1 MADRAT
7 TLARGNGKQKSCE
20 ACQKTKVK
28 CDYKTPSCGRCSRR
42 GTMCLYSRTPGTNK
56 FRITKGDASAPY
68 TVSWAPTRS
77 NGLYCDCVVT
87 NPRRRPCADPPF
99 APPREDIPAQGI
111 TIHTVAS
118 ADTGFLGPT
127 SYRAEV
133 QHAAHS
139 RIIVNTAQSMGH
151 EGAADAQGTLTVEL
165 ERLEQGLR
173 IIDYLNAHATL
184 IRKLVDRM
192 YTLGRLVI
200 IPKVIMRGVLDSLW
214 EALSEDPVQS
224 DPLNSRCA
232 VHIFENSY
240 KPMPSGKPIGV
251 EQFCSLITGVN
262 VRWETIGNVLVMA
275 CLCLCHI
282 PESEATLLDPS
293 ASSTPAQILSR
304 LREVTNRAIF
314 LCSGLPLCN
323 ELVVCL
329 KYNHMLLM
337 SQLWGNTDQR
347 IYYALGELT
356 SAVYATGMHQH
367 RGSGDKYPKFLSAW
381 RQRCFAIVYSMDKIF
396 ATFFG
401 RPPFLNRH
409 YCNIEPVVELR
420 GVIED
425 PSHPTLERL
434 DEVYCNEKSGNDQPE
449 PPGYL
454 RVRYL
459 LSIVREE
466 ILELHLGTATHD
478 VSVKSEQLIR
488 KLQSL
493 WESCSPR
500 LQYSPQLWTRP
511 MPRQTIWFIFALH
524 LEHRY
529 SLFLIQRLR
538 AQKCP
543 SESPAPLLSVA
554 KDILSTILV
563 LNKERERLREIRSDL
578 GSVLLPFGLPTAEVL
593 LQDLLHTPV
602 EYPSIPCGRPSRS
615 DTIRDLILFVSCL
628 EWAVKPESGHFEFA
642 QTIQERF
649 TRLLDA
655 ILDPQRSRPV
665 QVPGSAAGAEW
676 PPEDSG
682 YLNPELDVN
691 HFVDW
696 DLTSTQ
702 AVGFDLLSGSI
713 I

>member
-42 GTMCLYSRTPGTNK
+42 GTMCLYSRTPGTSK
-56 FRITKGDASAPY
+56 FRITKGEASAPY

-77 NGLYCDCVVT
+77 NSLYCDCVVT
-87 NPRRRPCADPPF
+87 NPRRRPCSDPPF

-224 DPLNSRCA
+224 DALNSRSV

-293 ASSTPAQILSR
+293 ASSTPAQVLSR

-337 SQLWGNTDQR
+337 SQLWGNTGVWLP
-347 IYYALGELT
+347 A
-356 SAVYATGMHQH
+356 
-367 RGSGDKYPKFLSAW
+367 
-381 RQRCFAIVYSMDKIF
+381 
-396 ATFFG
+396 
-401 RPPFLNRH
+401 RH
-409 YCNIEPVVELR
+409 LR
-420 GVIED
+420 
-425 PSHPTLERL
+425 
-434 DEVYCNEKSGNDQPE
+434 
-449 PPGYL
+449 
-454 RVRYL
+454 
-459 LSIVREE
+459 
-466 ILELHLGTATHD
+466 
-478 VSVKSEQLIR
+478 
-488 KLQSL
+488 
-493 WESCSPR
+493 
-500 LQYSPQLWTRP
+500 
-511 MPRQTIWFIFALH
+511 
-524 LEHRY
+524 
-529 SLFLIQRLR
+529 
-538 AQKCP
+538 
-543 SESPAPLLSVA
+543 
-554 KDILSTILV
+554 
-563 LNKERERLREIRSDL
+563 
-578 GSVLLPFGLPTAEVL
+578 
-593 LQDLLHTPV
+593 
-602 EYPSIPCGRPSRS
+602 
-615 DTIRDLILFVSCL
+615 
-628 EWAVKPESGHFEFA
+628 HF
-642 QTIQERF
+642 
-649 TRLLDA
+649 
-655 ILDPQRSRPV
+655 
-665 QVPGSAAGAEW
+665 
-676 PPEDSG
+676 
-682 YLNPELDVN
+682 
-691 HFVDW
+691 
-696 DLTSTQ
+696 
-702 AVGFDLLSGSI
+702 
-713 I
+713 